1 MPANML
7 DRFLEYSNNIGKR
20 AVRYHSAMT
29 GRPIIYCS
37 LKTTSATVL
46 EDGTV
51 VETNKAITTLKDDES
66 LAKWNDERKTI
77 KSTKDV
83 LKNLYPETVYL
94 EPQAGITSYLDS
106 LTGMNRVEI
115 NEDYNYYKLYANI
128 IKTNQTTSAYRFDP
142 TMQILLPKYEGID
155 YKKNDKVIF
164 SYEDKEYIYTV
175 IEGPETYL
183 GDVYQLNLKAVYSR
197 NA

>member
-1 MPANML
+1 MAQNML
-7 DRFLEYSNNIGKR
+7 DRFLEYSTNIGKS

-29 GRPIIYCS
+29 GRPIVYCS
-37 LKTTSATVL
+37 LKKTSATVL

-51 VETNKAITTLKDDES
+51 IETNKALTELKDNES

-77 KSTKDV
+77 KPTKDV

-94 EPQAGITSYLDS
+94 EPQAGISSYLDS

-128 IKTNQTTSAYRFDP
+128 IKTNQTTTIYRFDP
-142 TMQILLPKYEGID
+142 TMQILLPNLEEID

-164 SYEDKEYIYTV
+164 TYESKEYIYTV
-175 IEGPETYL
+175 IENPETYL

-197 NA
+197 SA

>member
-1 MPANML
+1 MPQNML
-7 DRFLEYSNNIGKR
+7 DRYLEYSANIGKR
-20 AVRYHSAMT
+20 AVRYHSIMT

-37 LKTTSATVL
+37 LKRTSATTL

-51 VETNKAITTLKDDES
+51 VETNKAITALKDDES
-66 LAKWNDERKTI
+66 LAKWNDERRTI

-83 LKNLYPETVYL
+83 LKQLYPETVNL
-94 EPQAGITSYLDS
+94 EPQAGISAYFDS

-115 NEDYNYYKLYANI
+115 NEDYDYYKLSANI
-128 IKTNQTTSAYRFDP
+128 IKTNQTTTVYRFDP
-142 TMQILLPKYEGID
+142 TMQILLSKYEEID

-164 SYEDKEYIYTV
+164 TYESQEYIYTV
-175 IEGPETYL
+175 IENPETYM

-197 NA
+197 TK